1 LDPRGGQWAIPR
13 GATLRH
19 GCPSLNKLSSKAVET
34 FQVIYDNLT
43 EATGTAERLLE
54 GADLRMR

>member
-1 LDPRGGQWAIPR
+1 MAKR
-13 GATLRH
+13 LRSAMAAPNQNEL
-19 GCPSLNKLSSKAVET
+19 PSEAVET

-54 GADLRMR
+54 GHTAPPAAAFR